1 MLLPNYNQPSPLHT
15 THCTLHTT
23 CTTTLR
29 TAHCFMTHLHLHC
42 FGFHY
47 VTVLLHSHT
56 IHSLIRD
63 VKEWD
68 LEWTRE
74 RKWLPWGLNPGL
86 WRVTVGWWEEGRRR
100 KEIVRKRGSTGRA
113 LGPWGTFGRS
123 FNLPRI
129 EESWFPEGGRRSRK
143 DVDRERRRGGKNHIL
158 ELFPDFRTKL
168 DLGCR
173 RNSSCWWRDSI
184 CNVPIAKRKLLCAM
198 HTGWLNQIFST

>member
-1 MLLPNYNQPSPLHT
+1 MHYN
-15 THCTLHTT
+15 
-23 CTTTLR
+23 
-29 TAHCFMTHLHLHC
+29 TAHSTLLYHTLALTLLWV
-42 FGFHY
+42 

-56 IHSLIRD
+56 IHSPIKD

-129 EESWFPEGGRRSRK
+129 EESWFLEGDRRSRK

-158 ELFPDFRTKL
+158 ELFPDFRMKL
-168 DLGCR
+168 YLGCR

-198 HTGWLNQIFST
+198 HTLLGLYQIFST